1 MELSAYLREYSRTIF
16 GKQQLLISA
25 VAKALEVI
33 PRTVSSNAGMDPTDV
48 LNKLRMKHAQGGRWY
63 GVDVVEGGICDTF
76 ESFVWEATVM
86 KKNAI
91 ESAIEAACLVLSVDE
106 TIRNPSSEKPD
117 AKNYGRGGGRGMGG
131 RGRGRGGGG
140 LRQIK

>member
-1 MELSAYLREYSRTIF
+1 
-16 GKQQLLISA
+16 
-25 VAKALEVI
+25 
-33 PRTVSSNAGMDPTDV
+33 
-48 LNKLRMKHAQGGRWY
+48 MKHAQGGRWY